1 MKSITQ
7 HLKQATYRAD
17 RHEGKGV
24 TNGLKKP
31 PPPPKDLPEAARE
44 IWKAEVGELFEAT
57 VIAAKDLPVL
67 RDLVM
72 QVMYMRQAE
81 ADLKTNGLTIKADL
95 KAGQKLV
102 TNPAW
107 RIYQDAQKIV
117 LQIRKEFGCTPLSGQ
132 RMTMP
137 EPPKPDPLA
146 DLFYRSL

>member
-1 MKSITQ
+1 MKSVKQ
-7 HLKQATYRAD
+7 HIAQGTYRPD

-24 TNGLKKP
+24 TKGLEKP

-44 IWKAEVGELFEAT
+44 IWKAEVGELFAAT
-57 VIAAKDLPVL
+57 VIAAKDLPTL

-72 QVMYMRQAE
+72 QVMYMRDAE
-81 ADLKTNGLTIKADL
+81 ADLKKNGLTIKADL
-95 KAGQKLV
+95 KAGEKLV

-107 RIYQDAQKIV
+107 RIFQDAQKIV

-137 EPPKPDPLA
+137 EPPKPDPF
-146 DLFYRSL
+146 DFIFR